1 MRSSTLLVIVSWL
14 SFNVNPSAIPGRMGM
29 LVLAFLVL
37 INIYM
42 SMKSSAPIST
52 GMNAGDV
59 FLVACIA
66 QVFTALLEYNLVLI
80 VCRQKPKGDVASKG
94 GVKQVSVQP
103 QDNNLS
109 VLDTAAFKVMKEDSS
124 KEISCYQW
132 NLIDKISAFVFPI
145 SFSLFL
151 TIYYNS
157 Y

>member
-1 MRSSTLLVIVSWL
+1 
-14 SFNVNPSAIPGRMGM
+14 
-29 LVLAFLVL
+29 
-37 INIYM
+37 
-42 SMKSSAPIST
+42 MKSSAPIST

-59 FLVACIA
+59 FLVASIA

-80 VCRQKPKGDVASKG
+80 VYKQKPKGDVASKG
-94 GVKQVSVQP
+94 VVKQVSVQP

-109 VLDTAAFKVMKEDSS
+109 VLDTAAFKVIKEDPS
-124 KEISCYQW
+124 KEIFCYQW